1 MDTVGYRGHH
11 VGMVATTLADL
22 RRALWAGDGEALLDV
37 IESHPLESWHA
48 IRPWHTRRL
57 LEALPRHRA
66 AASDVV
72 HYVFGTGPHAGWCG
86 AGPVGHTGPVG
97 HVGSVGRAGSTGP
110 AGPEA
115 QGDDVV
121 GAGPIGRVGCG
132 DPDRHSI
139 WAMVCE
145 LREQRRGRPRAAME
159 AGLSVREV
167 LALRPEGVNPAVWKA
182 MCCYEIGVTSMLAGE
197 MSAALEAFASVQSA
211 EPPRRMGM
219 YSRDALVKAALVHV
233 LFGDD
238 AVARAKLSTSAHA
251 GRTKSWVEAQIDFDT
266 RFTRTLVDDEQRP
279 GALLRLAGGAQI
291 EALGKLWPFYVYALW
306 RACRRQGALPAFRG
320 RLDEL
325 EARIPAELRGDGFP
339 GSALPIA
346 RACFELED
354 GRPDVADRHLDEADQ
369 QFFLTRLVRSRV
381 ALCSGRPEEA
391 LETAASL
398 RPATRSLRRLE
409 LLRSSLGADAAL
421 QSGRPEDAAAFLSEG
436 LGRTGGLREAEAR
449 EFSARVRRFAEASVD
464 DWPRPG
470 GRAQPR
476 PGLTPREAELLPALC
491 GEGTRKDIA
500 DKLLISF
507 NTLKTH
513 QRMLYR
519 KMGVSNREEL
529 RLVAEKSGL
538 I

>member
-1 MDTVGYRGHH
+1 M
-11 VGMVATTLADL
+11 ADL
-22 RRALWAGDGEALLDV
+22 RRALWAGDADALLNV

-72 HYVFGTGPHAGWCG
+72 HYVFGTGPHAGWCD
-86 AGPVGHTGPVG
+86 AGPVGHAGSMG
-97 HVGSVGRAGSTGP
+97 HAGSARRAVPTGRASPEVHPGGVVH
-110 AGPEA
+110 AGQADRSE
-115 QGDDVV
+115 QE
-121 GAGPIGRVGCG
+121 GCG
-132 DPDRHSI
+132 EAGRHSV

-197 MSAALEAFASVQSA
+197 MSAALEAFAAVQSA

-219 YSRDALVKAALVHV
+219 YSRDALVKTALVHV

-238 AVARAKLSTSAHA
+238 AVARAKLSTSAYA
-251 GRTKSWVEAQIDFDT
+251 GRTKSWVEAQIDLDT
-266 RFTRTLVDDEQRP
+266 RFTRAIADGEQRP

-291 EALGKLWPFYVYALW
+291 DALGKLWPFYVYALW

-381 ALCSGRPEEA
+381 ALRSGRPEEA
-391 LETAASL
+391 LEAAASL
-398 RPATRSLRRLE
+398 RPDTRSLRRLE
-409 LLRSSLGADAAL
+409 LLRSSMGADAAL
-421 QSGRPEDAAAFLSEG
+421 QSGRPEEAAAFLGEG
-436 LGRTGGLREAEAR
+436 LRRTGGLREAEIG
-449 EFSARVRRFAEASVD
+449 EFSTRVRRFAEASVD

-470 GRAQPR
+470 GAAHAR
-476 PGLTPREAELLPALC
+476 PGLTPREMELLPALC
-491 GEGTRKDIA
+491 GEGTRKEIA
-500 DKLLISF
+500 ERLLISF